1 MIFDHMAYDEYT
13 STSNMSMVDLA
24 FTQGKFRPLK
34 RHAPPKGIK
43 AAVKR
48 RRKIAKASRQK
59 NRGR

>member
-1 MIFDHMAYDEYT
+1 MFGPYTDIFDMPNMEYART
-13 STSNMSMVDLA
+13 R
-24 FTQGKFRPLK
+24 GKYRPLK

-59 NRGR
+59 NRR